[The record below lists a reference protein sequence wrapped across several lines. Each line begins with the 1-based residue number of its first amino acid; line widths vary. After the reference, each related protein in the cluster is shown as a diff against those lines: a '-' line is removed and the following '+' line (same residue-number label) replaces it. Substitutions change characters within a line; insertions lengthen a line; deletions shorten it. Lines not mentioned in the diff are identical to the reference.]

1 MRFIGFAL
9 RQHLIY
15 DRIIACFPCM
25 KTVLLQGALCG
36 AGRGFAIAPA
46 PFAMHFSIVVG
57 EMLRFIGVIL
67 NLSDVKI
74 S

>member
-1 MRFIGFAL
+1 
-9 RQHLIY
+9 
-15 DRIIACFPCM
+15 M

-36 AGRGFAIAPA
+36 AGRGFAVAPA